1 MVRREPG
8 GEGTTAG
15 SREVRVAAR
24 VVIVG
29 GGFAGLACAKHLAKD
44 KSVEITLIDRLNYSQ
59 FQPLLYQVAT
69 AQLGSSDVA
78 SPLRTLS
85 IKHPNVTVKLG
96 DVTSVDPAK
105 HSVTLATG
113 ETYAGDYLVLAG
125 GSQPNFFGVPGAQ
138 EHTFP
143 LYSLTDAQR
152 LRSRIIS
159 AFEDADRDA
168 SLVDQGALTFI
179 IVGAGATGTEI
190 AGALAEMIHGT
201 LAAEYRDLA
210 VSSAKVVMIDHGH
223 AVLGPFSESAHEYA
237 AKVLA
242 KDGVQVRLGTGVTEV
257 GPGHVVLS
265 DGSTVRTRCVIWGG
279 GLKAA
284 PVAATAG
291 LTQGRGGRIGVTGD
305 LTVDG
310 SPGVYV
316 VGDIANIPSSDGS
329 AFPQLGSV
337 AQQSGAWAAAN
348 ILADISGKP
357 RKPFHYRDK
366 GIMAMIGRNSAV
378 AEVGK
383 NHHTLHGSIAFA
395 AWLGVHAA
403 LMSGFRN
410 RIDAFVDWS
419 WDYFSKSRSGQVLDR
434 SDVSH
439 IDWGDD
445 PLTDEAAPVD
455 GGATPIPPTPP
466 SPATPAA

>member
-1 MVRREPG
+1 V
-8 GEGTTAG
+8 TAK
-15 SREVRVAAR
+15 

-44 KSVEITLIDRLNYSQ
+44 KAVEVTLIDRLNYSQ

-85 IKHPNVTVKLG
+85 IKHPSVTVKLG
-96 DVTSVDPAK
+96 EVASVDPVAR
-105 HSVTLATG
+105 SVTTSTG
-113 ETYAGDYLVLAG
+113 QTYSGDYLVLAG
-125 GSQPNFFGVPGAQ
+125 GSQPNFFGTPGAP
-138 EHTFP
+138 EHAFP

-152 LRSRIIS
+152 LRSRIIT
-159 AFEDADRDA
+159 AFEEADRDPT
-168 SLVDQGALTFI
+168 LVDQGALTFV

-210 VSSAKVVMIDHGH
+210 VTSAKVIMIDHGH
-223 AVLGPFSESAHEYA
+223 AVLGPFSDSAHEYA
-237 AKVLA
+237 AKVLQ

-257 GPGHVVLS
+257 GPGHVTLS
-265 DGSTVRTRCVIWGG
+265 DGTSLRTRCVIWGG

-284 PVAATAG
+284 PVAAASG
-291 LTQGRGGRIGVTGD
+291 LAQGRGGRVGVATD
-305 LTVDG
+305 LTAEG
-310 SPGVYV
+310 FPGVYV
-316 VGDIANIPSSDGS
+316 VGDIANIPSPSGDP
-329 AFPQLGSV
+329 FPQLGSV
-337 AQQSGAWAAAN
+337 AQQSGKWAASN
-348 ILADISGKP
+348 ILNDIAGKP
-357 RKPFHYRDK
+357 RKPFHYLDK
-366 GIMAMIGRNSAV
+366 GVMAMIGRNSAV

-383 NHHTLHGSIAFA
+383 GHHTLHGSIAFA

-434 SDVSH
+434 SDAGR
-439 IDWGDD
+439 IDWGED
-445 PLTDEAAPVD
+445 PATDEPPVTDEQTSAAAP
-455 GGATPIPPTPP
+455 A
-466 SPATPAA
+466 